1 MANLV
6 NRFIQKIL
14 NDINYKNYYIFNDIE
29 SSSFDYPMYKL
40 EEIKDKINLIQQE
53 DLIFILISD
62 AIKNYD
68 RYFEDFS
75 KLTLLTISL

>member
-14 NDINYKNYYIFNDIE
+14 NDSTYKNYYIFNDIE

-62 AIKNYD
+62 AIKN
-68 RYFEDFS
+68 
-75 KLTLLTISL
+75 